1 MATGLLRGVEIRA
14 AQLPDA
20 ADIARLLPGATA
32 RDMAER
38 LERLLAEPRNAVLVA
53 IDYGPVVGLVALQ
66 WGGLLQQARPVA
78 RLTALS
84 VQEAERRRGIGR
96 MLLKAASQSAR
107 MAGCEGL
114 EAPALPD
121 QDAAR
126 GFYAALGFAPAGDVF
141 LRPLRKR
148 QDSQG

>member
-1 MATGLLRGVEIRA
+1 MATGLLRGVEVRA
-14 AQLPDA
+14 AQAPDA
-20 ADIARLLPGATA
+20 ADIARLLPGTTA
-32 RDMAER
+32 RDVAER
-38 LERLLAEPRNAVLVA
+38 LERLLAEPRSAVLVA
-53 IDYGPVVGLVALQ
+53 VDYGPVVGLVALQ
-66 WGGLLQQARPVA
+66 WGGLLQQTRPLA

-84 VQEAERRRGIGR
+84 VQDSERRRGIGR

-107 MAGCEGL
+107 VAGCDGL

-126 GFYAALGFAPAGDVF
+126 GFYAALGFVPAGEIF

-148 QDSQG
+148 QDSAG